1 MFGQPIQRLLRV
13 VDKLTMKDQVGQGV
27 ACQHKF
33 GEHKHV
39 GLRFLLGPSH
49 SLGDSLGVALQVSD
63 PVGQLRDSDA

>member
-1 MFGQPIQRLLRV
+1 
-13 VDKLTMKDQVGQGV
+13 MKDQVGQGV

-49 SLGDSLGVALQVSD
+49 SLGDSLGVALQVAD
-63 PVGQLRDSDA
+63 PVG